1 MNYDKGPVPLRPGS
15 PIRNKSVNPEPRPK
29 LEIDQTSRLHKAAT
43 EILSLATP
51 KPGQPLDLAFNRLLM
66 AFNGALDPTVPTVKK
81 AVTLFTQSKEKHPNP
96 STRANAAKLLSDLAT
111 AYQQEKALASAEPQT
126 TRKHSMAWTER
137 LTNLEKLLIESAES
151 IRRPAPNE

>member
-81 AVTLFTQSKEKHPNP
+81 AVTLFTQSKEKHPKSKHP
-96 STRANAAKLLSDLAT
+96 R
-111 AYQQEKALASAEPQT
+111 QCRQT
-126 TRKHSMAWTER
+126 TE
-137 LTNLEKLLIESAES
+137 
-151 IRRPAPNE
+151 